1 MTQIVKIL
9 DLFFEV
15 KFNHRKIANLAGNL
29 FSYMIQKHLAYSGG
43 LAKGG
48 GHFQLFLLQK
58 IY

>member
-9 DLFFEV
+9 GLFFEL
-15 KFNHRKIANLAGNL
+15 KFNYNKIANLAGNL

-48 GHFQLFLLQK
+48 GQFSSFFTPK
-58 IY
+58 I